1 MKHAFL
7 KLCIALKYVQYIGF
21 NVKGDICPVYK
32 LLPFEL
38 ILHVYKIIKI

>member
-21 NVKGDICPVYK
+21 NVNGRYLPSLQTIAIRINFAC
-32 LLPFEL
+32 LLD
-38 ILHVYKIIKI
+38 YQN

>member
-21 NVKGDICPVYK
+21 NVKGRY
-32 LLPFEL
+32 LPSLQTIAIRINFACQQD
-38 ILHVYKIIKI
+38 H

>member
-21 NVKGDICPVYK
+21 NVKGRY
-32 LLPFEL
+32 LPSLQTIPIRINFACL
-38 ILHVYKIIKI
+38 QDH